1 MAKRLTTP
9 PGNPLRDLK
18 RIPEE
23 LRGVDKWV
31 ARGRRGEAF
40 KGYPAKQPWNP
51 TRGVCASA
59 TDPNTWASFSACYEA
74 VRGREYGGVGFA
86 LTGDYVFIDLDGVI
100 DAKGYVLPL
109 ALEIIEAVDSYTEVS
124 PSGRGFH
131 IVARNPGMTL
141 ARKARAFNLTPY
153 TVERYGGGVKVP
165 GIEMYV
171 EDRYMTMTGRIWEKR
186 GAIKDA
192 PEALEWAYSAFIV
205 EDPNQVQVAAVE
217 SPRTPYT
224 KPQEAVSGDVEKVW
238 AAMRRGKHREEI
250 ERLAR
255 GDFEGYGDNS
265 HPLAKLLDHFA
276 FYTNRNPVLMRSLVE
291 GCDVWRGKF
300 HESRGNVDFL
310 DYEIQRA
317 IDRQIKRGRPTFAE
331 YPLYKATGGR

>member
-23 LRGVDKWV
+23 LRNADHWV
-31 ARGRRGEAF
+31 ARGRKGEAYR
-40 KGYPAKQPWNP
+40 KYKAKQPWNP
-51 TRGVCASA
+51 VKGTCAKS
-59 TDPNTWASFSACYEA
+59 TDPNTWSSFEACYEA
-74 VRGREYGGVGFA
+74 VRRREYSGVGFA
-86 LTGDYVFIDLDGVI
+86 LTGEYVFVDLDGVI
-100 DAKGYVLPL
+100 DAKGYILPL
-109 ALEIIEAVDSYTEVS
+109 ALEIIEAIDSYTEIS

-131 IVARNPGMTL
+131 IVARNHGITL
-141 ARKARAFNLTPY
+141 GDKQREFELTPY

-192 PEALEWAYSAFIV
+192 PEALEHVYNAFIAI
-205 EDPNQVQVAAVE
+205 EPCREQAATIEAVK
-217 SPRTPYT
+217 TPYR
-224 KPQEAVSGDVEKVW
+224 KPQEAVSGNLEGIW
-238 AAMRRGKHREEI
+238 AAMRRGKHWEEI
-250 ERLAR
+250 ARLAR